1 MKPDAVPGIGV
12 ALVFLTLAIQAHP
25 VLQVGRAIVERRAR
39 AALAR
44 LAMTK
49 IDALGFPL
57 GNDAERPAMALPNPL
72 YRGLLNIRMTTP
84 HYASHTFAAAGAAL
98 QMVTIRSCPR
108 SKPLPGRLPAIACL
122 ELARPFDNG
131 HTLLLLY
138 LRNVSGLRAH
148 PL

>member
-12 ALVFLTLAIQAHP
+12 ALVVLALAMQAHP
-25 VLQVGRAIVERRAR
+25 VLQVDRAIVERRAR

-44 LAMTK
+44 LAMAK

-57 GNDAERPAMALPNPL
+57 GDDAERPAMALPNPL
-72 YRGLLNIRMTTP
+72 YRGLLNIRMMTP
-84 HYASHTFAAAGAAL
+84 HYTSHTFAARWCSLASGNHP
-98 QMVTIRSCPR
+98 CPR
-108 SKPLPGRLPAIACL
+108 SKPLPCRLPAIACL
-122 ELARPFDNG
+122 ELAGPFDNG

-138 LRNVSGLRAH
+138 LGNVSGLRAH

>member
-12 ALVFLTLAIQAHP
+12 ALVFLALAMQAHP
-25 VLQVGRAIVERRAR
+25 VLQVGRAMVERRAR

-44 LAMTK
+44 LAMAK

-57 GNDAERPAMALPNPL
+57 GDDAERPAMALPNPL

-84 HYASHTFAAAGAAL
+84 HYANHTFAARRCAL
-98 QMVTIRSCPR
+98 PR
-108 SKPLPGRLPAIACL
+108 SKPLPSRLPAIACL